1 MIKIDKKYLVSLAQK
16 LVQAD
21 SSNPPGKEKAIVD
34 ILAKELKGFC
44 KIKCIEMAKDR
55 PNLLAIFGSG
65 DKKLIIHGH
74 TDTVPAG
81 PGWKFPPFSAKIING
96 KLYGRGAT
104 DMKGTL
110 AAIVAAFR
118 SLKQSKWKPKGQLIF
133 LACCNEEMGD
143 GEEIGMRYMAKKI
156 KGGLVLLTDT
166 TDFNITSAE
175 KGALW
180 LEFIS
185 KGKEAHGAT
194 PWKGVN
200 AIEKLAKFI
209 SELNKLFLPGAHHIL
224 GRSTISVN
232 MISGGMKT
240 NVIPAFCKARAD
252 IRIVPKEKKE
262 DVIKALQGLIDQL
275 KKEDKDLNIKIK
287 ELLYLAPVEIDTT
300 KPYVSTFVSCAQEVL
315 GKPIQFVGEHGAT
328 GAGVF
333 IKVGNPTLVFGP
345 GKPELCHVKDEY
357 IEINDLVKAAQIYAE
372 FAKKFLS

>member
-1 MIKIDKKYLVSLAQK
+1 MIKIDKKYLVRLAQK

-21 SSNPPGKEKAIVD
+21 SSNPPGKEKAVVD
-34 ILAKELKGFC
+34 ILAKELKDFC
-44 KIKCIEMAKDR
+44 KIKYIEVAKDR
-55 PNLLAIFGSG
+55 PNLLATFGSG
-65 DKKLIIHGH
+65 DKKLILNGH

-110 AAIVAAFR
+110 AAIVAALKA
-118 SLKQSKWKPKGQLIF
+118 LKQSKWKPKGQLIF

-156 KGGLVLLTDT
+156 KGDLVLLTDA

-200 AIEKLAKFI
+200 AVEKLAKFV
-209 SELNKLFLPGAHHIL
+209 SELNKIFLPGAHHLL
-224 GRSTISVN
+224 GKSTISVN

-240 NVIPAFCKARAD
+240 NVIPAICKARVD

-262 DVIKALQGLIDQL
+262 DAIKALQGLIDQL
-275 KKEDKDLNIKIK
+275 KREDKDLNIKIK
-287 ELLYLAPVEIDTT
+287 ELLYLAPIEIDTA
-300 KPYVSTFVSCAQEVL
+300 KPYVGTFVSCTQKVL
-315 GKPIQFVGEHGAT
+315 GKTVQFVGEHGAT

-333 IKVGNPTLVFGP
+333 IKAGNPTLVFGP

-357 IEINDLVKAAQIYAE
+357 IEIEDLVKAANIYAE
-372 FAKKFLS
+372 FAKAFLS